1 MYSFLQYV
9 KDEDFLT
16 VDRIEQRTFTVQEM
30 LAAQEAF
37 AVSTQIGVIGIT
49 HFDDQ
54 QIGTHEFEG
63 EAGTVSM
70 ALNELLVV
78 ERQPKPGSPSPA
90 FTEVPYGYLTGM
102 KSQLV

>member
-1 MYSFLQYV
+1 M
-9 KDEDFLT
+9 
-16 VDRIEQRTFTVQEM
+16 EQRLFTTQEL

-37 AVSTQIGVIGIT
+37 AISTRIGVIGIS

-54 QIGTHEFEG
+54 QIGTHEYEG
-63 EAGTVSM
+63 EAGPVSL
-70 ALNELLVV
+70 ALNELLKV
-78 ERQPKPGSPSPA
+78 EAQPQPGSDPGPG